1 MQVTAK
7 LGNIIN
13 AIIPISRFNKG
24 EASKIFEEVLEA
36 GVKIVVKNNKPTCV
50 LVAPDEYQKMLDEME
65 DYLLLKEAI
74 QRISTN
80 SPSTNISQEDLIKK
94 LNISKEE
101 LAALEVEIE

>member
-7 LGNIIN
+7 FGNILN

-50 LVAPDEYQKMLDEME
+50 LLAPDEYQKMLDEAE

-74 QRISTN
+74 HRLNTN
-80 SPSTNISQEDLIKK
+80 SSAANISQEDFINK
-94 LNISKEE
+94 LNITKEE
-101 LAALEVEIE
+101 LDALEVAIE